1 MGSMSSDES
10 APTYTVHRCS
20 GNFYCGYL
28 SHAGIFQY
36 YSFDKLEIDIYS
48 TIDGIC
54 QTIIWMAHKSCPGFD
69 KTKFS
74 GFMTC
79 SASLELLFYIKQS
92 QSGLFFHLE
101 EKSMQ
106 CSLLQLNAIKNLKN
120 LLTHVENRDIISKL
134 SRESTANEN
143 NNLKINKKVVDKR
156 F

>member
-1 MGSMSSDES
+1 MGSVSSDES

-74 GFMTC
+74 EFMT
-79 SASLELLFYIKQS
+79 EIYIYFFRIKQS
-92 QSGLFFHLE
+92 QSGLFFYLE

-106 CSLLQLNAIKNLKN
+106 CSLLQLNAIKKF
-120 LLTHVENRDIISKL
+120 EKP
-134 SRESTANEN
+134 
-143 NNLKINKKVVDKR
+143 VDTCRKP
-156 F
+156 